1 MSRITEAEWIW
12 RDGELIRWSDATVH
26 ILSLAVQFGSSVFEG
41 IRCYNTPNGPAV
53 FRLREHLR
61 RLRDSCRI
69 YRIELTWSDEE
80 LIEAIRTTIARNGL
94 TECYVRPMVL
104 RGYGAAGM
112 YPAGSPVEVYI
123 ACWPWGAYLGPEAL
137 EKGVDAC
144 VSSWQRPEPNTYPS
158 HAKSAGHYNN
168 GQLAKI
174 DAMVNGY
181 AEAIALGPGG
191 LVSEGT
197 GQNIFLVREG
207 TLITPT
213 LDGTSLAGITRDSIM
228 RIAGELGI
236 PVREQPV
243 PRETLYTADELFF
256 TGTAAELTPV
266 RSVDRITV
274 GSGMIGPVTRA
285 LQQRFLERVRGAVP
299 DNYGWLTHVNKP
311 EAELEA
317 RP

>member
-1 MSRITEAEWIW
+1 MSRIAEAEWIW
-12 RDGELIRWSDATVH
+12 RDGELIRWRDATVH

-69 YRIELTWSDEE
+69 YRFELTWTDEQ
-80 LIEAIRTTIARNGL
+80 LIEAVRSVIARNGL
-94 TECYVRPMVL
+94 DGCYIRPMVL
-104 RGYGAAGM
+104 RGYGAPGM
-112 YPAGSPVEVYI
+112 YPAGSPTEVYI
-123 ACWPWGAYLGPEAL
+123 PCWPWGPYLGPEAL

-144 VSSWQRPEPNTYPS
+144 VSSWHRPEPNTYPS
-158 HAKSAGHYNN
+158 HAKAAGHYNN
-168 GQLAKI
+168 GQLAKME
-174 DAMVNGY
+174 AMTNGY

-197 GQNIFLVREG
+197 GQNIFLIRDGV
-207 TLITPT
+207 LITPT
-213 LDGTSLAGITRDSIM
+213 LDGTSLAGITRDSII
-228 RIAGELGI
+228 RIATELGI

-266 RSVDRITV
+266 RSVDRITI
-274 GSGMIGPVTRA
+274 GSGMIGPFTRL
-285 LQQRFLERVRGAVP
+285 LQHQFLQRVRGEVP
-299 DNYGWLTHVNKP
+299 DNFGWLTYVNAP
-311 EAELEA
+311 EAELELKQ
-317 RP
+317 